1 MDRDTFERLVARTR
15 LSGPARRMARRVLVE
30 GAAAAAAAR
39 DEGLSRQ
46 RAYDA
51 VSRVLREHRRGG
63 GYPSDWQAVTVVVP
77 ALTADLIRE
86 IERRHRRDAG
96 LQVD

>member
-15 LSGPARRMARRVLVE
+15 LAGPARRMARRVLVE
-30 GAAAAAAAR
+30 GVGAAAAAR

-51 VSRVLREHRRGG
+51 VGRVVRELRAAG
-63 GYPSDWQAVTVVVP
+63 GYPADWQAVTVVVP
-77 ALTADLIRE
+77 APAAAEIRE
-86 IERRHRRDAG
+86 IERRHRRAAG